1 METGISKFWKVT
13 LFLLVET
20 DILASGNHFFLL
32 AWDTPATAGFIF
44 PSSGNVFLNAYW
56 LLETHFPA
64 SRNASFI
71 YFLGISANDSFFSRL
86 VETLKTSYSLEA
98 TKKVITR
105 NTGFFSKKNKISSIS
120 HFFVFVF
127 FEISKNLIKR
137 IFKNV

>member
-1 METGISKFWKVT
+1 METGISKFWKIT
-13 LFLLVET
+13 LFLLAET
-20 DILASGNHFFLL
+20 DILASGNHFFLP

-98 TKKVITR
+98 TKTSYYEKHWIFLKKEQ
-105 NTGFFSKKNKISSIS
+105 NFKYQSFFFFFFFFLKYQKIW
-120 HFFVFVF
+120 
-127 FEISKNLIKR
+127 
-137 IFKNV
+137 